1 MDLFAELKRVAVLL
15 IDDDEWVRDS
25 LSIFFESEGC
35 SIVALE
41 TAEAGLTAL
50 KKHNYGVIIA
60 DYRLPGMNGLQF
72 LESVN
77 QMAVSPQPI
86 KILITAYGSDR
97 VLREVERLG
106 IDDFIA
112 KPFSTS
118 TLLESL
124 RKQMENF
131 RHNQQRGAITVE
143 KWDSV

>member
-1 MDLFAELKRVAVLL
+1 MAVLL
-15 IDDDEWVRDS
+15 IDDDEWIRDS

-35 SIVALE
+35 AIVALE

-50 KKHNYGVIIA
+50 KKDHYGVIIV

-77 QMAVSPQPI
+77 QMAVRPQPI

-106 IDDFIA
+106 IDDFIP

-118 TLLESL
+118 TLLGSL
-124 RKQMENF
+124 RRQMENIK
-131 RHNQQRGAITVE
+131 HNHRKRLHNADRKEQAN
-143 KWDSV
+143 SH